1 MQLGVFPLPVFL
13 LPGGVTK
20 LRIFE
25 PRYLR
30 LVKEAAGDTGFALT
44 LYQPQLPFQTYPI
57 GAWVKFSDFTQLDD
71 GLLGVTVVAQQLV
84 SLSKLNMEEDELRIA
99 QARPISH
106 WPELAVQP
114 EHAERTAHVLRDVFA
129 EYGELA
135 ELYPQ
140 PRFGDAAWVC
150 GRLLELLPLPLQ
162 EKVKFYQPE
171 SFPAAWQLL
180 QSVITDDQ

>member
-1 MQLGVFPLPVFL
+1 MQLGVFPLPIFL

-30 LVKEAAGDTGFALT
+30 LVKESAGDTGFALT

-57 GAWVKFSDFTQLDD
+57 GARVKITDFTQLED
-71 GLLGVTVVAQQLV
+71 GLLGVTLQTEQLV
-84 SLSKLNMEEDELRIA
+84 SLSKLNMESDELRIA
-99 QARPISH
+99 QARPINH
-106 WPELAVQP
+106 WPELNYQP
-114 EHAERTAHVLRDVFA
+114 EHAERTADVLRGIFSEFD
-129 EYGELA
+129 ELA

-140 PRFGDAAWVC
+140 PQFNDAAWVC

-162 EKVKFYQPE
+162 EKVKFYQPD

-180 QSVITDDQ
+180 QEVITDDQ